1 MQVRQATLDD
11 TSEISD
17 LFCAH
22 IPVWQRLDA
31 DGRVQ
36 DVQRRELS
44 IYERWQHGGPWMSV
58 ETGALHLSHLLH
70 GAGTPLVVEQDGKIL
85 ASTVLYEGDEPEP
98 FGRHLSMEHPT
109 VLPGHD
115 QKGAISALLAAA
127 RDQLQQRELSRL
139 LLPLVLPELQEEYA
153 SRGFSQRARILR
165 LGVPARVGQG
175 FYRSSDWADP
185 APRKIAGWHMPIG
198 RLGSARQQWETLW
211 PDTWG
216 AIAEM
221 RQHRVHHLQIDASG
235 HEALICCRQQ
245 PYAQRNA
252 EIYCWSP
259 RPLTRQLLTAL
270 RDWAHRTGYRTLVLH
285 VEEETVP
292 TLGAEAEPD
301 GFSLAVFGLDLED

>member
-11 TSEISD
+11 TVAISE
-17 LFCAH
+17 LFCAQ
-22 IPVWQRLDA
+22 IPTWQRLDDA
-31 DGRVQ
+31 GRVQ
-36 DVQRRELS
+36 DVERSELS

-70 GAGTPLVVEQDGKIL
+70 GAGTPLVVEDDGQIV
-85 ASTVLYEGDEPEP
+85 ACSILYEGDEPEP

-115 QKGAISALLAAA
+115 QKGAVSALLAAA
-127 RDQLQQRELSRL
+127 REQLQEHGVRRL
-139 LLPLVLPELQEEYA
+139 LLPLVLPEQQQEYA
-153 SRGFSQRARILR
+153 GRGFSERARILR
-165 LGVPARVGQG
+165 LGIPARVGQG
-175 FYRSSDWADP
+175 FYRSSEWADP
-185 APRKIAGWHMPIG
+185 APRKISGWYMPIG

-221 RQHRVHHLQIDASG
+221 RQHRVHRLLFDASG

-245 PYAQRNA
+245 PYAERNA

-270 RDWAHRTGYRTLVLH
+270 RDWAHRTGYRTLVFH
-285 VEEETVP
+285 VEQDTVA
-292 TLGAEAEPD
+292 TLGPEAEPD
-301 GFSLAVFGLDLED
+301 GFSQAVYGLDLED